1 MARRLSLLTGNNNND
16 LGALT
21 VIPTDN
27 ASVLRHIRDTT
38 RYTSASGIMERRTQ
52 AQTEPLNYI
61 RDKKK
66 IWSAIIEGCDGN
78 GNDKDGANAGIST
91 LNVALPGA
99 ANRHIPKMSSLV
111 DEWQN
116 TYGTL
121 RDSGVPKDTAA
132 FQADSHTNSLFN
144 QRSTMFTSAFPG
156 LIDDAYEAGMDGI
169 NMETKLREMI
179 SGISD
184 IPKMNKFEKYKK
196 RAKKYK
202 ANKRSITTKST

>member
-1 MARRLSLLTGNNNND
+1 MSKRLSLLTGNNNND
-16 LGALT
+16 LSALT
-21 VIPTDN
+21 VIPTDDG
-27 ASVLRHIRDTT
+27 SVLSHIRDTT
-38 RYTSASGIMERRTQ
+38 RFTSASGIMERRTQ

-66 IWSAIIEGCDGN
+66 IWNAIIEGCDGN
-78 GNDKDGANAGIST
+78 GNDAAGANANTSK

-99 ANRHIPKMSSLV
+99 ANRNIPKMSSLV
-111 DEWQN
+111 VEWQN
-116 TYGTL
+116 TFRTL

-144 QRSTMFTSAFPG
+144 QRTTMFTSAFPG
-156 LIDDAYEAGMDGI
+156 LIDDAYEAGLDGV
-169 NMETKLREMI
+169 NMETKLREMV

-184 IPKMNKFEKYKK
+184 IPKSYKFEKYKK

-202 ANKRSITTKST
+202 ANKRSTTTKST